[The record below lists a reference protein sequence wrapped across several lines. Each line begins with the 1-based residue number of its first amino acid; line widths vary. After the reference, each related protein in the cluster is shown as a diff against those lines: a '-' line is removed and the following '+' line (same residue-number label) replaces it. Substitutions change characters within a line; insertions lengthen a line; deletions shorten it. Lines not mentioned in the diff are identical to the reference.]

1 MSPKELVK
9 NFYESD
15 LANCGV
21 ESVEKYF
28 HKDCTLNWNSSK
40 GFTTLNYEEIKR
52 LIIDINKSYDSVRM
66 QISHLLED
74 GDFVTSRYTLYTSP
88 IEDVEAEE
96 ALAHFI
102 TIWEV
107 KDGKLFRGFEVSQL
121 ADDSVKSRDSFKE
134 IKV

>member
-9 NFYESD
+9 SFYESD

-21 ESVEKYF
+21 DSVEKYL
-28 HKDCTLNWNSSK
+28 HPDCELNWNNSK
-40 GFTTLNYEEIKR
+40 GFTILNYEEIKR

-88 IEDVEAEE
+88 IEDVESEE
-96 ALAHFI
+96 PLAHFI
-102 TIWEV
+102 TIWEI
-107 KDGKLFRGFEVSQL
+107 KEGKLYRGFEVSQL
-121 ADDSVKSRDSFKE
+121 ADDSLKSRDSFKE